1 MRGFFC
7 SKLKYDTIA
16 GLSIFA
22 AVRIREVKNKKDK
35 RDFLE
40 LPLHIYKNDPN
51 WIRPLDKDIEKVFDP
66 NENKLFRNG
75 DATRF
80 LAEQDGRIVGR
91 AAVFFDKK
99 TSQKEK
105 QPTGGMGFFESINDK
120 EVAFALFDSCVEWLK
135 EQGMEA
141 MDGPINFGE
150 RNNWWGLLVDG
161 FTPANYCCNYN
172 PKYYK
177 KFFEDYG
184 FKLYFNQ
191 YTYYREVED
200 ELSDKIKAKTQRIFA
215 NPDYSFDHFRKSRLE
230 KYAEDFLE
238 IYNKAWVKHG
248 VGKLKKAQAMA
259 VFKQMKPV
267 IDERIVLFAY
277 YKGEPAAFFIMLPE
291 LNQLFKYV
299 NGKLD
304 LIGKIKFLYHKWRGA
319 CTKMFGV
326 VFGVV
331 PEHQGKGL
339 EGAIVG
345 YSSQIVQGGKTN
357 YFDFEMNWI
366 GDFNPKM
373 MKLCEN
379 VGGRIWKTHI
389 TFRYL
394 FDREKAFERHP
405 IID

>member
-1 MRGFFC
+1 M
-7 SKLKYDTIA
+7 K
-16 GLSIFA
+16 
-22 AVRIREVKNKKDK
+22 IREVQSA
-35 RDFLE
+35 RDRKEFLE
-40 LPLHIYKNDPN
+40 LPVRLYKGDEN

-66 NENKLFRNG
+66 KENKLFRNG
-75 DATRF
+75 EATRF
-80 LAEQDGRIVGR
+80 LAEIDGKVSGRI
-91 AAVFFDKK
+91 AVFIDHKASKK
-99 TSQKEK
+99 ED
-105 QPTGGMGFFESINDK
+105 QPTGGIGFFECIDEK
-120 EVAFALFDSCVEWLK
+120 ELAFAMFDKCRAWLEEK
-135 EQGMEA
+135 GMEA

-172 PKYYK
+172 HAYYQQ
-177 KFFEDYG
+177 FFEDYG
-184 FKLYFNQ
+184 FELYFNQ
-191 YTYYREVED
+191 YTYYREVEE
-200 ELSDKIKAKTQRIFA
+200 ELSDKIKAKTDRIFA
-215 NPDYSFDHFRKSRLE
+215 NPDYTFDHFRKSKME
-230 KYAEDFLE
+230 KYADDFLE

-277 YKGEPAAFFIMLPE
+277 HKGEPAAFFIMLPE

-304 LIGKIKFLYHKWRGA
+304 LLGKLKFVYHKWKGS

-331 PEHQGKGL
+331 PEHQGRGL

-345 YSSQIVQGGKTN
+345 YSSTMVQGGRTN
-357 YFDFEMNWI
+357 YVDFEMNWI

-379 VGGRIWKTHI
+379 VGGRICKTHK
-389 TFRYL
+389 TYRYL
-394 FDREKAFERHP
+394 FDRNKPFKRHP
-405 IID
+405 IIE